1 MTDMSFS
8 PSMPIQSRRRLIP
21 RLFSAEPRFAMLG
34 VLLAIAMIPTALA
47 LALDP
52 RQFQGEAIWLKPL
65 KFELALSVYLL
76 SLAFFARFLPAGM
89 TDRRDYRIFA
99 AIVVFCVLAEMAWI
113 GGAAMFGTASHFNLS
128 TPVMETVYS
137 LMGLFAV
144 TLTSASLVY
153 GIAIWRHPAGLPD
166 QALRLSVA
174 LGLGLTFVLTVIV
187 AGYMAGQPGHL
198 VGTPVTGARVPLMG
212 WSREVGD
219 LRLPHFLATHAMHV
233 IPLAGLLAV
242 RRLAPVAALRVVWV
256 LSAGFVLATA
266 ATFAMAIRGLPVF
279 PV

>member
-1 MTDMSFS
+1 M
-8 PSMPIQSRRRLIP
+8 
-21 RLFSAEPRFAMLG
+21 
-34 VLLAIAMIPTALA
+34 
-47 LALDP
+47 
-52 RQFQGEAIWLKPL
+52 
-65 KFELALSVYLL
+65 
-76 SLAFFARFLPAGM
+76 
-89 TDRRDYRIFA
+89 
-99 AIVVFCVLAEMAWI
+99 
-113 GGAAMFGTASHFNLS
+113 
-128 TPVMETVYS
+128 
-137 LMGLFAV
+137 
-144 TLTSASLVY
+144 
-153 GIAIWRHPAGLPD
+153 
-166 QALRLSVA
+166 
-174 LGLGLTFVLTVIV
+174 LTVIV

-198 VGTPVTGARVPLMG
+198 VGTPVTGVRVPLMG